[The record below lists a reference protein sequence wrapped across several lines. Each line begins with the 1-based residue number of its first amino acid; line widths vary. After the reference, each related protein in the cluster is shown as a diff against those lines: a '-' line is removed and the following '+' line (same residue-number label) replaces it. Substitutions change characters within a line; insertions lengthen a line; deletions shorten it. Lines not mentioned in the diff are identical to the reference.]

1 MGKEEDIRTRVSQA
15 IMNRARD
22 AHEETIDKAY
32 EYFWDENKPD
42 EFLSGTAL
50 ELGFHNFEDW
60 FIHDYKVNE
69 LGETFLDLYAKAG
82 DCLSGEE
89 EEVISK
95 MKGSVLSLYEV
106 ESVSKD
112 KRVLIKDILLG
123 GEFALREKTLTRGLT
138 KGDLF
143 AARIL
148 ELDGKHVMSGA
159 VYPFP
164 KSQKKKVLGY
174 VEKQFA
180 RYRRQ
185 INPDGGMREYLK
197 LYGDIFN
204 LVWIE
209 LIAASARKDEQ

>member
-1 MGKEEDIRTRVSQA
+1 MGKEEDIRAGISQA
-15 IMNRARD
+15 IIERAREV
-22 AHEETIDKAY
+22 HKETIDKAY

-60 FIHDYKVNE
+60 FIHDYKANE
-69 LGETFLDLYAKAG
+69 LGETFLDLYAKASDG
-82 DCLSGEE
+82 LSKEE
-89 EEVISK
+89 EDVISK
-95 MKGSVLSLYEV
+95 MKESVLSLYEV

-112 KRVLIKDILLG
+112 KRVLIKDLLLG
-123 GEFALREKTLTRGLT
+123 GEISLRDKALTRGLS

-143 AARIL
+143 AARIT
-148 ELDGKHVMSGA
+148 ELDGKHVMSSA

-164 KSQKKKVLGY
+164 KDQKKRVLGL

-180 RYRRQ
+180 RYKKQ

-209 LIAASARKDEQ
+209 LIAPSTRDE

>member
-1 MGKEEDIRTRVSQA
+1 MGKEEDIRAGISQA
-15 IMNRARD
+15 IISRARD
-22 AHEETIDKAY
+22 VHKETIDKAY

-60 FIHDYKVNE
+60 FIHDYKANE
-69 LGETFLDLYAKAG
+69 LGETFLDLYARAG
-82 DCLSGEE
+82 DCLSDEE
-89 EEVISK
+89 GEVISK
-95 MKGSVLSLYEV
+95 MKESVLSLYEV

-123 GEFALREKTLTRGLT
+123 GEISLRDKTLTRGLS

-143 AARIL
+143 AARIM

-164 KSQKKKVLGY
+164 KGQRKKVLGL

-180 RYRRQ
+180 RYKKQ

-197 LYGDIFN
+197 LYGDVFN

-209 LIAASARKDEQ
+209 LISASVQKEQ